1 VRAWRRAKVDG
12 PRRDA
17 RNRRLTLAAT
27 VGRCGDRAASHAA
40 IVVALPTIH
49 AEFDA
54 SIAELQWTVTAFY
67 IPETAFLI
75 AAGRIADIFGR
86 RLMLLIGAA
95 LFAAGSVIAAT
106 AGGAEVLIAGIAVC
120 GIGAAL
126 LMPASM
132 SILTNVF
139 TDARRGMAIGMW
151 GAATELIS
159 GVGMVVGG
167 VLTGAL
173 SWRWIFIVCAIVVGV
188 VALAAWR
195 GAPESHDPR
204 ALRKVDLP
212 GVALL
217 ATALTAL
224 ALGLI
229 QGATWG
235 WGSTAIVILLVAA
248 MVLLVTFV
256 VVERRT
262 SQPIISFDFFRR
274 RNFAGATIVIFAIDF
289 SFGALLFFLPLY
301 FQEVL
306 GYSPVEAGVQLLPL
320 TGLMVIGSPLGG
332 RVAARAGPRP
342 PIVVGLALMAT
353 AVFWISTLSL
363 DTDYADLWLPTAMV
377 GFGIGFSLTPMN
389 LAAMNA
395 VSPHHAGAASGMLVT
410 LSGLGATLGVAATGA
425 LFNSL
430 NTDRTATLATEA
442 GVRVTEDQAQEL
454 DGVLAGAPGAHRA
467 LERIAGDGAPQVLRA
482 VREAFVSALGTSL
495 KLAAALAFAG
505 LLLTVILMRRQD
517 PVDEEDL
524 PPPVGRP
531 HTARLRVTRRSG
543 SDGRALELRGEL
555 GVEEAEGELVV
566 ADEVDELLR
575 L

>member
-1 VRAWRRAKVDG
+1 VARVGEPGRRGVS
-12 PRRDA
+12 
-17 RNRRLTLAAT
+17 RRLTLVAT
-27 VGRCGDRAASHAA
+27 VGAAGIVQLPTAA

-49 AEFDA
+49 AEFNA

-95 LFAAGSVIAAT
+95 LFAGGAAIAASAGS
-106 AGGAEVLIAGIAVC
+106 AEILIAGIAVS

-139 TDARRGMAIGMW
+139 TDVRRGMAIGMW

-159 GVGMVVGG
+159 GVGVVVGG

-173 SWRWIFIVCAIVVGV
+173 SWRWIFIVCAVVV
-188 VALAAWR
+188 AIVALAAWR
-195 GAPESHDPR
+195 GAPESRDPQASR
-204 ALRKVDLP
+204 RVDLP

-224 ALGLI
+224 TLALI

-235 WGSTAIVILLVAA
+235 WGSAAIVILVVAA
-248 MVLLVTFV
+248 VVLLVTFV
-256 VVERRT
+256 VVERRA

-306 GYSPVEAGVQLLPL
+306 GYSPVSAGVLLLPL
-320 TGLMVIGSPLGG
+320 TGLMVLGSPLGG
-332 RVAARAGPRP
+332 RVAARVGPRP

-395 VSPHHAGAASGMLVT
+395 VSRHHAGAASGMLVT

-425 LFNSL
+425 LFNAL

-442 GVRVTEDQAQEL
+442 GVRVTEDQAREL
-454 DGVLAGAPGAHRA
+454 DGLLAGAPGAHRA
-467 LERIAGDGAPQVLRA
+467 LERIAGDDAPQVMHA

-495 KLAAALAFAG
+495 KLAAGLAFAG
-505 LLLTVILMRRQD
+505 LVLTVVLMRRQA
-517 PVDEEDL
+517 PVDEDEL
-524 PPPVGRP
+524 PPPAGATSHRP
-531 HTARLRVTRRSG
+531 APRHAGLRSG
-543 SDGRALELRGEL
+543 RSRDG
-555 GVEEAEGELVV
+555 
-566 ADEVDELLR
+566 
-575 L
+575 